1 MVWAVLSL
9 FILGPEFFFGGW
21 SDDYRLATIG
31 QTTIGRV
38 TSVQPDNHDSCTY
51 GFEIK
56 GHDLS
61 DSPTSLPPMAEGVGG
76 PIAVTYLSSNPTI
89 SIVSSPWSALQGAI
103 IFGVGVPALM
113 GALAAWN
120 ARTRWKRQQR
130 VLGLD
135 WQG

>member
-51 GFEIK
+51 GFEVK

-61 DSPTSLPPMAEGVGG
+61 DSQQLCPTGARVGG

-113 GALAAWN
+113 ARCGLECKDTLEAAT
-120 ARTRWKRQQR
+120 AR
-130 VLGLD
+130 LGLD